1 MAESVVPNESLVKYA
16 QTYCVTNL
24 FGFLGVYNLC
34 YSTQG
39 SLFTA
44 VPEGK
49 KTLAEREVGLA
60 TIIGILNTPVRE
72 SDQIRD

>member
-24 FGFLGVYNLC
+24 FGFLGVYNLW
-34 YSTQG
+34 YSNQG
-39 SLFTA
+39 SLFMA

-49 KTLAEREVGLA
+49 KRS
-60 TIIGILNTPVRE
+60 LNVK
-72 SDQIRD
+72 SG